1 MLDYLS
7 LSAVAQVVREGSF
20 ERAARALHVTPSAVS
35 QRVKQL
41 EDRLG
46 LALIVRGTPCVATE
60 AGAWLCRHVEQVGML
75 ERELHSALPALGALD
90 AGEQRVTLRVAVN
103 ADSLGTWFMPAVA
116 AFSARDPALVD
127 LSIDDETHTA
137 EWLRT
142 GAVLAAVTAS
152 LKPGQGCRSVPL
164 GRMRYR
170 ATASPA
176 FKKKYFGRGVTAKA
190 LAEAPSLAFSRKD
203 KLQAQWLQAVCGQ
216 AVEVPR
222 HWLPS
227 TQAFVAASVAGVG
240 WGMNP
245 ATLVEPH
252 LRDGSL
258 VELVRGADLQVPLY
272 WQHVRLKIPML
283 ERLTQDVVAAAREGL
298 EPWEE
303 VTATSAG
310 R

>member
-1 MLDYLS
+1 LLDYLS

-103 ADSLGTWFMPAVA
+103 ADSLGTWFIPAVA

-152 LKPGQGCRSVPL
+152 PKPGQGCRSVPL
-164 GRMRYR
+164 GRMPYR

-176 FKKKYFGRGVTAKA
+176 FRKKYFGRGVTAKA

-258 VELVRGADLQVPLY
+258 VELVRGTDLQVPLY
-272 WQHVRLKIPML
+272 WHHVRLKIPML

>member
-1 MLDYLS
+1 LLDYLS

-46 LALIVRGTPCVATE
+46 LALIVRGSPCVATE

-103 ADSLGTWFMPAVA
+103 ADSLGTWLMPAIA
-116 AFSARDPALVD
+116 AFGAREPALVD

-152 LKPGQGCRSVPL
+152 SKPGQGCRSVPL

-176 FKKKYFGRGVTAKA
+176 FKNKYFARGVTAAA
-190 LAEAPSLAFSRKD
+190 LAEAPSLAFSRMD
-203 KLQAQWLQAVCGQ
+203 KLQAQWLQAVCGE

-258 VELVRGADLQVPLY
+258 VELVPGADLQVPLY
-272 WQHVRLKIPML
+272 WHHVRLKIPML

-298 EPWEE
+298 EPWDD
-303 VTATSAG
+303 VKATTGG

>member
-1 MLDYLS
+1 LLDDLS

-46 LALIVRGTPCVATE
+46 LALIVRGSPCVATE

-75 ERELHSALPALGALD
+75 ERDLHRVLPALGALD

-103 ADSLGTWFMPAVA
+103 ADSLATWFLPAIA
-116 AFSARDPALVD
+116 AFSAQEPALVD
-127 LSIDDETHTA
+127 LSVDDETHTA
-137 EWLRT
+137 EWLRAGT
-142 GAVLAAVTAS
+142 VLAAVTSSAR
-152 LKPGQGCRSVPL
+152 PAQGCRCVPL

-176 FKKKYFGRGVTAKA
+176 FKKKYFPRGATPQA

-203 KLQAQWLQAVCGQ
+203 KLQARWLQAACGE

-227 TQAFVAASVAGVG
+227 SQAFVAASLAGMG

-245 ATLVEPH
+245 SVLVEAH

-258 VELVRGADLQVPLY
+258 VELVRGVDLEVPLY

-283 ERLTQDVVAAAREGL
+283 DRLTQAVLAAAREGL
-298 EPWEE
+298 AP
-303 VTATSAG
+303 
-310 R
+310 

>member
-1 MLDYLS
+1 MLDYAA
-7 LSAVAQVVREGSF
+7 LSALAAVVREGSF

-103 ADSLGTWFMPAVA
+103 ADSLGTWLMPAIA
-116 AFSARDPALVD
+116 AFGAREPALVN

-152 LKPGQGCRSVPL
+152 PKPGQGCRSVPL
-164 GRMRYR
+164 GHMRYF

-176 FKKKYFGRGVTAKA
+176 FKKKYFAHGVTAEA
-190 LAEAPSLAFSRKD
+190 LAQAPSLVFNRKD
-203 KLQAQWLQAVCGQ
+203 KLQAQWLRAACGKP
-216 AVEVPR
+216 VETPR

-227 TQAFVAASVAGVG
+227 PQAFVAACVAGMG
-240 WGMNP
+240 WGTNP
-245 ATLVEPH
+245 ASLVEAQ

-258 VELVRGADLQVPLY
+258 VELVPGVDLQVPLY
-272 WQHVRLKIPML
+272 WHHVRLKIPML
-283 ERLTQDVVAAAREGL
+283 DRLTDAVVAAARAGL
-298 EPWEE
+298 EPI
-303 VTATSAG
+303 TATSAA

>member
-46 LALIVRGTPCVATE
+46 LALIVRGSPCVATE

-75 ERELHSALPALGALD
+75 EQELHRAMPALGALD
-90 AGEQRVTLRVAVN
+90 EGSRHLTLRMAVN
-103 ADSLGTWFMPAVA
+103 ADSLATWFVPALA
-116 AFSARDPALVD
+116 AFSAGEPALVD
-127 LSIDDETHTA
+127 LSVDDETHTA

-142 GAVLAAVTAS
+142 GTVLAAVTSNPKAS
-152 LKPGQGCRSVPL
+152 QGCRSIAL

-176 FKKKYFGRGVTAKA
+176 FKKKYFPRGVTAKA
-190 LAEAPSLAFSRKD
+190 LAEAPSLTFSRKD
-203 KLQAQWLQAVCGQ
+203 KLQAQWLQAVCGHP
-216 AVEVPR
+216 VEVPR

-227 TQAFVAASVAGVG
+227 TQAFVAASVAGMG

-245 ATLVEPH
+245 ATLVAPH

-258 VELVRGADLQVPLY
+258 VELVRGAELQVPLY
-272 WQHVRLKIPML
+272 WHHVRLKIPLL
-283 ERLTQDVVAAAREGL
+283 ERLTQAVVGAAREGL
-298 EPWEE
+298 EP
-303 VTATSAG
+303 
-310 R
+310 

>member
-20 ERAARALHVTPSAVS
+20 DRAARALHVTPSAVS

-46 LALIVRGTPCVATE
+46 LALVVRGSPCTATE

-75 ERELHSALPALGALD
+75 ERELHRAMPALGALD
-90 AGEQRVTLRVAVN
+90 GEGQRVTLRVAVN
-103 ADSLGTWFMPAVA
+103 ADSLATWFMPAIA
-116 AFSARDPALVD
+116 AFTDVEPALLD
-127 LSIDDETHTA
+127 LSVDDETHTA
-137 EWLRT
+137 EWLRAGT
-142 GAVLAAVTAS
+142 VLAAVTANAR
-152 LKPGQGCRSVPL
+152 PAQGCRNVAL

-176 FKKKYFGRGVTAKA
+176 FIDRHFPRGVTLQA
-190 LAEAPSLAFSRKD
+190 LADAPSLAFSRKD
-203 KLQAQWLQAVCGQ
+203 KLQARWLQAAFGQ
-216 AVEVPR
+216 PVELPR

-227 TQAFVAASVAGVG
+227 TEAFVSASVAGMG

-245 ATLVEPH
+245 SIMVAEY
-252 LRDGSL
+252 LRNGSL
-258 VELVRGADLQVPLY
+258 VELVPGVDLEVPLF

-283 ERLTQDVVAAAREGL
+283 ERLTQAVVAAAQEGL
-298 EPWEE
+298 EP
-303 VTATSAG
+303 
-310 R
+310 